1 VHILQV
7 VNRKLSSVH
16 KVNAWEFL
24 QILYLHCYAY
34 CYAFIFNFM
43 ANIGWSMHALGKKIY
58 IERIMVLIKK
68 IKCCQMAY
76 RHDKGISVI

>member
-7 VNRKLSSVH
+7 VKRKLSSVH

-24 QILYLHCYAY
+24 QILY
-34 CYAFIFNFM
+34 YAFIFNFM
-43 ANIGWSMHALGKKIY
+43 ANIGWSIHASGKKIY